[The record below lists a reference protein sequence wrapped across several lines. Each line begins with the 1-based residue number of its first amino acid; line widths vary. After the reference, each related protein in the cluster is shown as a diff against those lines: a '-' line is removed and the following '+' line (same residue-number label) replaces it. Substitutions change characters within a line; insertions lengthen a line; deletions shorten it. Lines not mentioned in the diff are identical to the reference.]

1 MLQNFLDWID
11 LKFRINNNSKS
22 PLYAERDVYWCSIGQ
37 NIGDEEYGKG
47 AMFSRPVLVLKKYNK
62 NLFFGIPLT
71 TKVKD
76 NVYYSRL
83 VFKDKEICAM
93 LFQGRVLDSRRMGA
107 KMRTVSRN
115 DYNQIKTTFLGTFA

>member
-22 PLYAERDVYWCSIGQ
+22 PLYDERDVYWCSIGQ

-71 TKVKD
+71 TKIKD
-76 NVYYSRL
+76 NLYYSRL

-93 LFQGRVLDSRRMGA
+93 LSQGWVLDSRRMGA
-107 KMRTVSRN
+107 KMGTVSRN
-115 DYNQIKTTFLGTFA
+115 DYNQIKTAFLGTFA